1 MGTVGRDRL
10 TAPGL
15 AALRLHYALGQ
26 CYACQRLSRRAQRN
40 LGLWDRVEIQP
51 TPRVLFDE
59 AMLDLHE
66 IRHRWRSAPEVLL
79 HGKLQSLVTTA

>member
-1 MGTVGRDRL
+1 MNTVGRDRL

-15 AALRLHYALGQ
+15 AALRLHYAFGQ

-40 LGLWDRVEIQP
+40 LRLWARAEIQP
-51 TPRVLFDE
+51 TPRLLFDE
-59 AMLDLHE
+59 SMLGLHE
-66 IRHRWRSAPEVLL
+66 IRHRWRSALEVLL

>member
-1 MGTVGRDRL
+1 MHPVLPTQSDRFY
-10 TAPGL
+10 L
-15 AALRLHYALGQ
+15 ARGGIVVDLDATIASSTTGKK
-26 CYACQRLSRRAQRN
+26 CSF
-40 LGLWDRVEIQP
+40 WDGAEIQP
-51 TPRVLFDE
+51 TPQVLLDE